1 MTIVLTN
8 DDGINAPGLQ
18 RLKTALREAGHNVV
32 VVAPAANQSGVSR
45 AATYANAVRVRR
57 VSRTDRDYA
66 VQGTPVD
73 CVRAALVGQVAPDA
87 SLVISGINHGAN
99 LGDDTFNSGTV
110 GAAIEAAILG
120 VPAMAISQQS
130 HPGFFHI
137 LDALDQSALIY
148 DATAEVGVCVAEAL
162 LEDPPAGRC
171 VVNVNTPATSS
182 YGGVA
187 VTRLGARHYE
197 RGSFAPIGST
207 ENTDFYLIYG
217 APEDG
222 APGYDRSPGTDFA
235 ALEEGLISIS
245 ALSYEHG
252 DAINPFTDWVQGLTD
267 RVSASLPIGSG
278 R

>member
-8 DDGINAPGLQ
+8 DDGINAPGIQ
-18 RLKTALREAGHNVV
+18 RMKTTLREAGHDVV

-73 CVRAALVGQVAPDA
+73 CVRAALVGQLVPDA
-87 SLVISGINHGAN
+87 DLVISGINHGAN
-99 LGDDTFNSGTV
+99 LGDDIYNSGTV

-130 HPGFFHI
+130 HPGHFHI

-148 DATAEVGVCVAEAL
+148 DATAEVGALVAAAI

-171 VVNVNTPATSS
+171 VVNVNTPATST
-182 YGGVA
+182 YAGVS
-187 VTRLGARHYE
+187 VSRLGARRYG
-197 RGSFAPIGST
+197 RGSSQPLGST
-207 ENTDFYLIYG
+207 QDTDFYLIYG
-217 APEDG
+217 APEDD
-222 APGYDRSPGTDFA
+222 APPYDGSPGTDFA
-235 ALEEGLISIS
+235 ALEDGSVSLS
-245 ALSYEHG
+245 ALSYEH
-252 DAINPFTDWVQGLTD
+252 AETSSPFGEWAQRLAD
-267 RVSASLPIGSG
+267 RVSADLPGEQP
-278 R
+278 